1 MEWTVPSKVTELR
14 SFLGLANYYRRFIK
28 GYSKTVSPLT
38 DLLKKDNQWDWSRQ
52 CQMAFESLKEAMSTE
67 PVLRLPDLE
76 LPFEVQTDASD
87 RALGGVLVQEG
98 HPVAFE
104 SRNGGTTCW
113 GSIFTVVTDNVAN
126 TFFKTQKK
134 LSPRQARWQE
144 FLADFNFE
152 WLHRPGRH
160 NTVADVLSRKE
171 LITYITALSEVI
183 SDFNEKIKH
192 AAEQDAAYGRLRQ
205 QVKEGVIR
213 RYWLEGD
220 LLVAKGGRWYVPTGG
235 LRKELLRETHDVK
248 WAGHPGEE
256 RTLAL
261 LARSYYWPKM
271 GEEVQVY
278 VKTCL
283 VCQMDKTERKKA
295 AGLLQ
300 PLPIPEKPWESISM
314 DFITGFPKVRDF
326 KSVFVVVDR
335 FSKYVVFIP
344 APDTCPAEEAAK
356 LFFSN
361 VVKHFG
367 LPRDIV
373 SDRDARFTGK
383 FWVELFKL
391 LGSEL
396 KFSTANHPQTD
407 GQTERI
413 NALLE
418 EYLRHYVTAT
428 QKNWVDLMDT
438 AQLCYNLQRS
448 SATGMSPFEL
458 AIGVQPRMPLEV
470 AKQKVGGNS
479 PAAYKMVQSR
489 QEMLDEA
496 RDSLEKAARRMKK
509 YADRDRRSLEFQV
522 GDRVLLKL
530 TPQIWKKISSKTRQR
545 GLIPKYD
552 GPFEVI
558 KRIGQVAYML
568 KLPERLKL
576 HPTFHVSFLK
586 PYHED
591 LDADRVQTKRAPPL
605 VMKQFDRELEK
616 ILDHRTMG
624 HSKKNRRTDFL
635 VQWKGISEAEAS
647 WERDVTLWQFEK
659 EVQAYWRSKSTR
671 ASTSAGLAPMRAW
684 VESKGSLEGWWFELL
699 KLSVRITNEPNTHRG
714 RARRATAGEP
724 DEHRARTTGEPDEHR
739 ARTVGEPDEHRAHIT
754 GEPDTHRACTTDEP
768 GGTKGKPD
776 RHHAHPEGTWAKEWC
791 RGIFWEFKLIWGG
804 GCLKGD
810 EHQGR
815 ALTAPRRHPGKMGH
829 QTNSR
834 VAPRRL
840 RTAQGRNALCTKR
853 EQPWAQCHGSLKRNL
868 TKEGKAT
875 GPDHGHLDMAWA
887 HSSAWGRHTDIA
899 WTAII
904 LAVQSGSEQ
913 LHHHLGK
920 NCRASLLNRT
930 PAALRER
937 ERKERK
943 RISECLGCKHYPLAQ
958 GTILYLVDW
967 EGRLAKEGSLAPRTS
982 AAYSRDSIRHQ
993 TRACT
998 FVNKNVQSNF
1008 KLHLQ
1013 YLGKHAEQVIGSY
1026 ECQHPYHGSKA
1037 EEPINTLEIPTPWFQ
1052 V

>member
-1 MEWTVPSKVTELR
+1 MPAELPKELPPRRPIDHKIELLPGTKAPAQAPYRMSPAELLELRKQLKELLDAGLIQPSRAPYGAPVLFQKKHDGSLRMCVDYRALNKVTIKNKYPIPLAAELFDRLSKASYFTKLDLRSGYWQVRVAAGDEGKTTCVTRYGSYEFLVMPFGLTNAPATFCNLMNDVLFDYLDAFVVVYVDDIVVYSKTLTEHEKHLRLVFQRLRKNRLYVKPEKCEFAQEEITFLGHKISAGLIRMDKGKVQAIMEWTVPSKLTELR

-38 DLLKKDNQWDWSRQ
+38 DLLKKDNQWDWSRP

-67 PVLRLPDLE
+67 PVLRLPDLD

-104 SRNGGTTCW
+104 SRKLNNAEQRYSTHEKEMTAVVHCLRQW
-113 GSIFTVVTDNVAN
+113 RHYLLGSIFTVVTDNVAN

-134 LSPRQARWQE
+134 LSPRQAGWQE

-160 NTVADVLSRKE
+160 NTVVDVLSRKE

-220 LLVAKGGRWYVPTGG
+220 LLVAKGGRWYVPAGG
-235 LRKELLRETHDVK
+235 LRKELLRETHDAK

-271 GEEVQVY
+271 GEEVQAY

-314 DFITGFPKVRDF
+314 DFISGFPKVRDF

-335 FSKYVVFIP
+335 FSKYAVFIP

-373 SDRDARFTGK
+373 SDQDARFTGK

-391 LGSEL
+391 LGSKL

-418 EYLRHYVTAT
+418 EYLRHYVTTT

-479 PAAYKMVQSR
+479 PAAYKMAQSR

-591 LDADRVQTKRAPPL
+591 LDAERVQTKRAPPL

-671 ASTSAGLAPMRAW
+671 ASTSAG
-684 VESKGSLEGWWFELL
+684 
-699 KLSVRITNEPNTHRG
+699 
-714 RARRATAGEP
+714 
-724 DEHRARTTGEPDEHR
+724 
-739 ARTVGEPDEHRAHIT
+739 
-754 GEPDTHRACTTDEP
+754 
-768 GGTKGKPD
+768 
-776 RHHAHPEGTWAKEWC
+776 
-791 RGIFWEFKLIWGG
+791 GG
-804 GCLKGD
+804 GFV
-810 EHQGR
+810 
-815 ALTAPRRHPGKMGH
+815 
-829 QTNSR
+829 S
-834 VAPRRL
+834 
-840 RTAQGRNALCTKR
+840 
-853 EQPWAQCHGSLKRNL
+853 
-868 TKEGKAT
+868 
-875 GPDHGHLDMAWA
+875 
-887 HSSAWGRHTDIA
+887 
-899 WTAII
+899 
-904 LAVQSGSEQ
+904 
-913 LHHHLGK
+913 
-920 NCRASLLNRT
+920 
-930 PAALRER
+930 
-937 ERKERK
+937 
-943 RISECLGCKHYPLAQ
+943 PLA
-958 GTILYLVDW
+958 T
-967 EGRLAKEGSLAPRTS
+967 
-982 AAYSRDSIRHQ
+982 
-993 TRACT
+993 
-998 FVNKNVQSNF
+998 
-1008 KLHLQ
+1008 
-1013 YLGKHAEQVIGSY
+1013 
-1026 ECQHPYHGSKA
+1026 
-1037 EEPINTLEIPTPWFQ
+1037 
-1052 V
+1052 